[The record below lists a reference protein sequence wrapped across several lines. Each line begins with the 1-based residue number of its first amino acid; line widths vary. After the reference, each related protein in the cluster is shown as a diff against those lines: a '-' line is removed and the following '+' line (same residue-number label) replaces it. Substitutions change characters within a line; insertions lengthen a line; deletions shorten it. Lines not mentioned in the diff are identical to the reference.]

1 MLTCFCCSK
10 ITRAVIETFTEEE
23 DTATAGDIHE
33 TPDSMSVFDKL
44 ALWDRKEQCTDAPDR
59 VPWDDGTDE
68 DELVDFN
75 LEFQEYR
82 DVLLRSPA
90 FSWLL
95 NSVLNESNLEAPDK
109 HFWQTAASRAHNL
122 IRAAI
127 ISELGAKATVLT
139 LGAPPPRQSM
149 LFRAHW
155 PEGFLLREYTLPPH
169 EVLDKVLVLTGVAEH
184 SWATTT
190 KQYLETVWPD
200 FGPRVL
206 DIYKALLEGQD
217 VFESKSLVC

>member
-1 MLTCFCCSK
+1 
-10 ITRAVIETFTEEE
+10 
-23 DTATAGDIHE
+23 
-33 TPDSMSVFDKL
+33 MSVFDKL
-44 ALWDRKEQCTDAPDR
+44 ALWDRKEQYTEALDK
-59 VPWDDGTDE
+59 VPWDGGTDE

-82 DVLLRSPA
+82 HVLLRSPA

-95 NSVLNESNLEAPDK
+95 KSVLNESNLEEPDR
-109 HFWQTAASRAHNL
+109 FLWQTAAVTRAHHS

-127 ISELGAKATVLT
+127 ILYLGVEATILSP
-139 LGAPPPRQSM
+139 GAPPPQKFV
-149 LFRAHW
+149 LFRVLW
-155 PEGFLLREYTLPPH
+155 PEGFLSREYTLPPH
-169 EVLDKVLVLTGVAEH
+169 EVLDKVLVLTGATEH

-217 VFESKSLVC
+217 VIESKSLLC